1 MSEFS
6 LPSNGVTSTN
16 TLFVV
21 VPVKLEKAPTMVR
34 RPFIPFDGMDDS
46 LRRYTERLRVHIELV
61 SPFSSLVG
69 SDTKQNA
76 FPDSRLAVFGL

>member
-21 VPVKLEKAPTMVR
+21 VPVKLETTMVR
-34 RPFIPFDGMDDS
+34 RPFIHFDGMDDS

-76 FPDSRLAVFGL
+76 FPDSRLAVLGL